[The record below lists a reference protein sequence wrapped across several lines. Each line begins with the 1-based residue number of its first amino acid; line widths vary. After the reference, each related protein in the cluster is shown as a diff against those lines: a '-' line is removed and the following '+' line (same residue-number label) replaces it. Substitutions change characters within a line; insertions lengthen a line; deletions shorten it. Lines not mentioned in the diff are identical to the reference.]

1 LGALLA
7 PRTTTLRIRA
17 DKRQRAIAHFGLA
30 SKKRCKR
37 GRMKIDEIILREIG
51 MRLKAPFETSFG
63 TISGRRIALIEAR
76 CEGVSGWGEL
86 TAAEGP
92 FYNSETTDTA
102 WTVLCQFLA
111 PLALGKGIKTASE
124 VMRLLERVRGHEMAK
139 AALETALWD
148 VEARQ
153 KELPLWKLIGGTRP
167 EIACGVSLGIRRDT
181 SELLAAV
188 EKELNDGYQRVKI
201 KIKPGKDLAFVAAVR
216 KQFPKTRLMAD
227 ANSAYRLA
235 DTEFLQ
241 KFDAFDLMMLE
252 QPLEWDD
259 MYHHSK
265 LQPLLKT
272 PICLDECI
280 HNPDHAEAAVNLG
293 ACRIINIKLGRVGG
307 HAHAKQ
313 IEEFCRSRGVS
324 VWCGGMLETGIG
336 RAHNVAMSTLPG
348 FALPGDVSASQRYW
362 EEDLIEPEVEVT
374 RNGTIRVPTAA
385 GIGYAVRTK
394 RIEQLT
400 TRRETLR
407 AASRGVPVAG

>member
-1 LGALLA
+1 
-7 PRTTTLRIRA
+7 
-17 DKRQRAIAHFGLA
+17 
-30 SKKRCKR
+30 
-37 GRMKIDEIILREIG
+37 MKIDEIILREIG
-51 MRLKAPFETSFG
+51 IRLKGPFETSFG
-63 TISGRRIALIEAR
+63 TISGRRIALIEVR
-76 CEGVSGWGEL
+76 CEGVSGWGEV

-102 WTVLCQFLA
+102 WTVLCQFVA
-111 PLALGKGIKTASE
+111 PLVLGKNIKTASE
-124 VMRLLERVRGHEMAK
+124 VMPLLAPVRGHEMAK

-153 KELPLWKLIGGTRP
+153 KGLPLWKLIGGTRP

-181 SELLAAV
+181 QELIAAV
-188 EKELNDGYQRVKI
+188 EKELKDGYQRVKI
-201 KIKPGKDLAFVAAVR
+201 KIKPGKDLDFVAEVR

-235 DTEFLQ
+235 DAEFLQ
-241 KFDAFDLMMLE
+241 RFDALDLMMIE

-280 HNPDHAEAAVNLG
+280 HNPDHAEAALSMG

-313 IEEFCRSRGVS
+313 IEEFCRSRGAP

-336 RAHNVAMSTLPG
+336 RAHNIAISTLPG
-348 FALPGDVSASQRYW
+348 FVLPGDVSASQRYW
-362 EEDLIEPEVEVT
+362 DEDLIEPEVQVT
-374 RNGTIRVPTAA
+374 PNGTIQVPTAP
-385 GIGYAVRTK
+385 GIGYAVRRK

-400 TRRETLR
+400 TRKETLR
-407 AASRGVPVAG
+407 AVNPSVSVAG

>member
-1 LGALLA
+1 M
-7 PRTTTLRIRA
+7 R
-17 DKRQRAIAHFGLA
+17 
-30 SKKRCKR
+30 
-37 GRMKIDEIILREIG
+37 IDEIILREIK
-51 MRLKAPFETSFG
+51 MRLKGPFETSFG
-63 TISGRRIALIEAR
+63 TIFGRRIALIEVR
-76 CEGVSGWGEL
+76 CDGVSGWGEV

-92 FYNSETTDTA
+92 FYNSETTDVA
-102 WTVLCQFLA
+102 WVVLCKFVA
-111 PLALGKGIKTASE
+111 PLVLGKDIQTASE
-124 VMRLLERVRGHEMAK
+124 VMRLLESVRGHEMAK

-148 VEARQ
+148 VEAQQ
-153 KELPLWKLIGGTRP
+153 KGLPLWRLLGGTRP
-167 EIACGVSLGIRRDT
+167 EIACGVSLGIRRDPQ
-181 SELLAAV
+181 ELISAV
-188 EKELNDGYQRVKI
+188 EKELKDGYQRIKI
-201 KIKPGKDLAFVAAVR
+201 KIKPGKDLDFVGAVR

-235 DTEFLQ
+235 DAEFLR
-241 KFDAFDLMMLE
+241 KFDAFDLMMIE

-280 HNPDHAEAAVNLG
+280 HNPDHAEAAINMG

-307 HAHAKQ
+307 HAHSRQ
-313 IEEFCRSRGVS
+313 IEEFCRSQGVP

-336 RAHNVAMSTLPG
+336 RAHNIAMSTLPG
-348 FALPGDVSASQRYW
+348 FVLPGDVSASQRYW

-374 RNGTIRVPTAA
+374 PKGTIQVPTEP

-400 TRRETLR
+400 TRREILR
-407 AASRGVPVAG
+407 AVSLSVPVAG